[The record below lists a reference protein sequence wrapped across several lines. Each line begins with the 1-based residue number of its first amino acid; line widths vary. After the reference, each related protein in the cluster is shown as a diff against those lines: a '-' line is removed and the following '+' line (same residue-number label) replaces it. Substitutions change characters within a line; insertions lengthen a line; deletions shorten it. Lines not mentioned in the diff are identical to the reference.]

1 MKVHRCAVLAACALL
16 ALRTSLLAQA
26 RQPISFER
34 FITLET
40 ASDPR
45 PSPDGARVAYG
56 VSVPSLQENRNI
68 SRIWLVPAAGG
79 AARALT
85 RGPGS
90 DRAPRWSPE
99 G

>member
-56 VSVPSLQENRNI
+56 VSVASRVVIGMTSSQEANAVPHWSLRRAR
-68 SRIWLVPAAGG
+68 SR
-79 AARALT
+79 
-85 RGPGS
+85 
-90 DRAPRWSPE
+90 
-99 G
+99 